1 MGRHRQ
7 ANRLQPERLIP
18 KALSMPKR
26 PTSQPTIALTARFVA
41 VLYAS
46 TQGRS
51 GRWRRI
57 GDCAERAGIK
67 GADVERAVRIAEKA
81 GLLVMHIDE
90 LQVMLTAKGLEVAQP
105 ERKQSKR

>member
-1 MGRHRQ
+1 
-7 ANRLQPERLIP
+7 
-18 KALSMPKR
+18 MPKR
-26 PTSQPTIALTARFVA
+26 PTSQPSIALTARFVA
-41 VLYAS
+41 VLYAA
-46 TQGRS
+46 TQGR

-90 LQVMLTAKGLEVAQP
+90 LQVMLTAKGLEVARP
-105 ERKQSKR
+105 RR

>member
-1 MGRHRQ
+1 MDRHRQ

-18 KALSMPKR
+18 KALSMPKH
-26 PTSQPTIALTARFVA
+26 PTTQPSIALTARFVA
-41 VLYAS
+41 VLYAA

-67 GADVERAVRIAEKA
+67 GADVERAVRIFVSFSHSVLRTSPEPP
-81 GLLVMHIDE
+81 
-90 LQVMLTAKGLEVAQP
+90 QVAHLY
-105 ERKQSKR
+105 R